1 MEAHQKTQKHL
12 HISSVTVSNEALN
25 PGSALEDVRKVIW
38 MELASEYTG
47 SGMFWPHSLKGM
59 RPSFDAMF
67 VISTEAPP
75 GFGPLQSVF
84 WPGSKVKFKKDN
96 LIRPLGTV
104 IVQTHI
110 CEGSKLFGK
119 LGLATNPLDAPLI
132 LTPGPQAIRSYKQEC
147 IHLSTFS
154 DNTSWLYLS

>member
-1 MEAHQKTQKHL
+1 
-12 HISSVTVSNEALN
+12 
-25 PGSALEDVRKVIW
+25 

-47 SGMFWPHSLKGM
+47 SGMFWPHSLKGLS
-59 RPSFDAMF
+59 PSFEAMF
-67 VISTEAPP
+67 VISTKAPP
-75 GFGPLQSVF
+75 GGELQSV

-110 CEGSKLFGK
+110 FEGPMLFGK

-132 LTPGPQAIRSYKQEC
+132 LTPAPQAIRS
-147 IHLSTFS
+147 
-154 DNTSWLYLS
+154 

>member
-12 HISSVTVSNEALN
+12 HNSSVTVSYEALN

-38 MELASEYTG
+38 MELATEYTG
-47 SGMFWPHSLKGM
+47 SGMFWPHSLKGLS
-59 RPSFDAMF
+59 PSFDAMF

-75 GFGPLQSVF
+75 RFDPVQSVF

-104 IVQTHI
+104 IVQTHVF
-110 CEGSKLFGK
+110 EGSKVFGK

-132 LTPGPQAIRSYKQEC
+132 LTPGPQAIRS
-147 IHLSTFS
+147 
-154 DNTSWLYLS
+154 

>member
-1 MEAHQKTQKHL
+1 
-12 HISSVTVSNEALN
+12 
-25 PGSALEDVRKVIW
+25 

-59 RPSFDAMF
+59 RPSFDAML

-75 GFGPLQSVF
+75 RFDPPQSVF
-84 WPGSKVKFKKDN
+84 CPGSKVKLKKDN

-104 IVQTHI
+104 IVQTHVFKR
-110 CEGSKLFGK
+110 SKLFGK

-132 LTPGPQAIRSYKQEC
+132 LTPGAQAIRS
-147 IHLSTFS
+147 
-154 DNTSWLYLS
+154 

>member
-1 MEAHQKTQKHL
+1 ME
-12 HISSVTVSNEALN
+12 
-25 PGSALEDVRKVIW
+25 G
-38 MELASEYTG
+38 ASEYTG
-47 SGMFWPHSLKGM
+47 SGMFCPQSLKGGAP
-59 RPSFDAMF
+59 PSSDATF

-75 GFGPLQSVF
+75 GFAPLQSVF

-110 CEGSKLFGK
+110 CEALKLFGK

-132 LTPGPQAIRSYKQEC
+132 LTPGPQATRS
-147 IHLSTFS
+147 
-154 DNTSWLYLS
+154 